1 LGALSGIAVLQGYV
15 NLMAVCLS
23 GAWKDEDGLDG
34 RKVQVRPCTTDIMT
48 VLYTAPDSASQTR
61 LELE

>member
-1 LGALSGIAVLQGYV
+1 
-15 NLMAVCLS
+15 MAVCLS

-48 VLYTAPDSASQTR
+48 VLYTAPDPASQTR